1 MSGEKKEEKMDRRKY
16 IKYIGAG
23 AAIAAAAAIGGYYYA
38 TMPKVPPKK
47 ILKSW
52 GMVQSAKNV
61 VFALEGANAIFES
74 KHPEV
79 KIETKVFEY
88 PVYRQSLL
96 TAVEAGT
103 PPDVS
108 TIDQIWSPEFAAA
121 GYVEALDDL
130 IAASPEISK
139 DKFFPGAWDSNL
151 YEGKMYGIPFDVD
164 VWEELYYNRDMFEEV
179 GLDPDKPPETWD
191 DLLEYGKALTDPKK
205 GRWGLALIAAKG
217 EFSTCVIDSFIFSNG
232 GDIVDIT
239 SKPPKATGVFNSPQ
253 NVETFEFLKKV
264 ADEICPPGVTEV
276 DEFGAVRLFTT
287 GKTAMI
293 LVGGW
298 EQDTFKA
305 QAPKM
310 NWDVGYIPVPK
321 KGQKCVGC
329 FGGWNLVIYKK
340 SKEKD
345 LAWEYIKL
353 LTREDVNYNV
363 ASLTPALISAAKDFL
378 SKYRKGA
385 DIYFDILMHAKARPL
400 VPQYP
405 RISDIQ
411 LDAYHAI
418 LLGQKP
424 VKKALDD
431 AAAEMDRVLRG

>member
-1 MSGEKKEEKMDRRKY
+1 MSEERKISRRKY
-16 IKYIGAG
+16 TKYVAAG
-23 AAIAAAAAIGGYYYA
+23 VVAVAAAAAGGYYV

-47 ILKSW
+47 VLSSW
-52 GMVQSAKNV
+52 GMVQSAKDV
-61 VFALEGANAIFES
+61 VFALEGANAIFEGE
-74 KHPEV
+74 HPGVE
-79 KIETKVFEY
+79 IETKVFEY
-88 PVYRQSLL
+88 PVYRTSLL
-96 TAVEAGT
+96 TAVEAGN

-108 TIDQIWSPEFAAA
+108 TVDQIWSPEFAAA
-121 GYVEALDDL
+121 GHVEALDDL
-130 IAASPEISK
+130 IAGSPEVSK
-139 DKFFPGAWDSNL
+139 DRFFPGAWDSNL

-164 VWEELYYNRDMFEEV
+164 VWEELYYNKGMFEEV

-191 DLLEYGKALTDPKK
+191 DLLEYGKALTSPEKE
-205 GRWGLALIAAKG
+205 RWGLALIAAKG

-253 NVETFEFLKKV
+253 NIEVFEFLKRV

-287 GKTAMI
+287 GKAAMV

-321 KGQKCVGC
+321 RGQKPVGC
-329 FGGWNLVIYKK
+329 FGGWNLVIYKQ
-340 SKEKD
+340 SKMKD
-345 LAWEYIKL
+345 LAWEYVKF
-353 LTREDVNYNV
+353 LTKDDTNYNV
-363 ASLTPALISAAKDFL
+363 ASLTPAVVSSAKDFL
-378 SKYRKGA
+378 QKYRKGA
-385 DIYFDILMHAKARPL
+385 DIYLDTLMNAKARPL

-424 VKKALDD
+424 VKEALDD
-431 AAAEMDRVLRG
+431 AAAEMDRILKG